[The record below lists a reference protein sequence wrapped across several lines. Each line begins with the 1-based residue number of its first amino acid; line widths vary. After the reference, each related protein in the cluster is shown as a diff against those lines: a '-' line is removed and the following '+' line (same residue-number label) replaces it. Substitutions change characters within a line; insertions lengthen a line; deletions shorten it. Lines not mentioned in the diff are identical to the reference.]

1 MTTPKRTAS
10 PKTKEKPRVRRP
22 ASPASPEGD
31 PKERLLAALEETLG
45 IALFAC
51 RRAEI
56 EYDDYRAWLRDDPEF
71 ARRVDL
77 IDEIALDFVEG
88 KALDEIKNGNA
99 RLIQF
104 YLQTKGKARGYDP
117 TASNAP
123 RQTVAFLSPEEMEY

>member
-10 PKTKEKPRVRRP
+10 SKTKEKPRVRRP
-22 ASPASPEGD
+22 ASPEVD
-31 PKERLLAALEETLG
+31 PKERLLDALEETLG